1 MHLAPPQHR
10 PPAPPDEPG
19 LIAAGQDSLTG
30 LLHRDAFLQALRSRT
45 EEQGER
51 PLPFALLAMDLD
63 RFKAVNDT
71 LGHQIGDA
79 LLKAVGKRVRG
90 CIRAGDLAGRLGG
103 DEFAI
108 LLPYLSQEADAQ
120 GLAKRL
126 VDLIARPFLLEG
138 HSVVIG
144 CSVGIAIFPADAAD
158 VTGMLRCADLALY
171 QAKAEGRGDQ
181 RRFVPALRARAEARR
196 RMEAELRAGIGLGQ
210 FTLAYQPHIDIGTG
224 RLAGFEALLR
234 WQHPERGTVSPA
246 EFVPLA
252 EEIGLIVP
260 IGEWVLRTAC
270 RDAAGWSD
278 PDLSVS
284 VNVAA
289 AQLARRDL
297 TARVRA
303 ALADSGL
310 APHRLELEVT
320 ETALL
325 HDTSAALAT
334 CQELRAVG
342 VRISLDDFGTGYSSL
357 TQLRDFPLDRVKI
370 DRSFVRDIHDAPA
383 SAAIV
388 RAVAGLG
395 HALGLRTTAE
405 GVETE
410 AQLSELRAS
419 GCTDAQGY
427 LFSRPIPATEVPAL
441 ITALGHACEER
452 AIA

>member
-1 MHLAPPQHR
+1 MHHAPSSR
-10 PPAPPDEPG
+10 PGTPHLPASG
-19 LIAAGQDSLTG
+19 IDSLTG
-30 LLHRDAFLQALRSRT
+30 LLHRDAFLNALRART
-45 EEQGER
+45 EDGGER
-51 PLPFALLAMDLD
+51 PLPFALLAVDLD

-71 LGHQIGDA
+71 LGHPVGDA
-79 LLKAVGKRVRG
+79 LLQAVGRRMRG

-108 LLPYLSQEADAQ
+108 LLGCLSQEADAQ

-126 VDLIARPFLLEG
+126 VELIARPFLLDG

-144 CSVGIAIFPADAAD
+144 CSVGIAVFPTDATDA
-158 VTGMLRCADLALY
+158 TGMMRCADLALY

-196 RMEAELRAGIGLGQ
+196 RMEASLRAAIGLGQ
-210 FTLAYQPHIDIGTG
+210 FTLAYQPHVDIASG

-234 WQHPERGTVSPA
+234 WNHPERGVVPPA

-270 RDAAGWSD
+270 REAARWPD
-278 PDLSVS
+278 PALTVS

-289 AQLARRDL
+289 AQLARRNL
-297 TARVRA
+297 AMQVRA
-303 ALADSGL
+303 ALADSGFP
-310 APHRLELEVT
+310 PHRLELEVT

-325 HDTSAALAT
+325 HDASAALAT
-334 CQELRAVG
+334 CEELRAMG

-357 TQLRDFPLDRVKI
+357 TQLRSFPLDRVKI
-370 DRSFVRDIHDAPA
+370 DRSFVREMESQPA

-395 HALGLRTTAE
+395 HALGLKTTAE

-410 AQLSELRAS
+410 GQLEELRAF
-419 GCTDAQGY
+419 GCTDAQGF
-427 LFSRPIPATEVPAL
+427 LFSRPLPAADVPAL
-441 ITALGHACEER
+441 IAALSGRTGKGATA
-452 AIA
+452 